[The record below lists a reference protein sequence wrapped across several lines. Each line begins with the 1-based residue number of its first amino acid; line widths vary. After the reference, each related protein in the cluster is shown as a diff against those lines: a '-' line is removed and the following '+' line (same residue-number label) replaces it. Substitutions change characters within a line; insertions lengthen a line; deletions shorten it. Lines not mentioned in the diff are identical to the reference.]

1 MSFLGLANYYRRFV
15 QSYSKIATP
24 LTNLLSAEREF
35 VWTDSQRTAFEALK
49 VALITAPV
57 LVIPDTTLPFRIQTD
72 SSDYALGAALL
83 QQHGKHWHPCAYMSL
98 KLSPTQQCYPV
109 HEHKLFALVA
119 KSRDTT

>member
-35 VWTDSQRTAFEALK
+35 VWTDSQWTAFKALK
-49 VALITAPV
+49 LALITAPV
-57 LVIPDTTLPFRIQTD
+57 LVIPDTTLPFQIQTD

-83 QQHGKHWHPCAYMSL
+83 QQHRKHWHPCAYMLL
-98 KLSPTQQCYPV
+98 KLSPTQQHYPV
-109 HEHKLFALVA
+109 HE
-119 KSRDTT
+119 